1 MRSYSRRLRYRHAW
15 RWAFNASLPKALS
28 ASANEQLAATINR
41 RLASNVRR
49 NTKPYAVNETPIN
62 PDEIL
67 VLDPFPRDMFRKAGV
82 FMHRLIAPCDSPRAV
97 AWKCE

>member
-1 MRSYSRRLRYRHAW
+1 MRACQRPSRRLRTS
-15 RWAFNASLPKALS
+15 SLRRQSTGAL
-28 ASANEQLAATINR
+28 LPMYAATLNR
-41 RLASNVRR
+41 
-49 NTKPYAVNETPIN
+49 TPQNETPIN